1 VAAGGRSAVGPA
13 GVDGGEEDSVS
24 SGGEGYGRRRAG
36 VVVAASGE
44 VVGAGPLH
52 VRTVPG
58 ADGVEGYEVVRR
70 L

>member
-1 VAAGGRSAVGPA
+1 
-13 GVDGGEEDSVS
+13 
-24 SGGEGYGRRRAG
+24 